1 MREAPIMNIGSTVD
15 KESATT
21 IVDSLIKILEA
32 KADQES
38 IRHALDVFSSA
49 FKVEQIVIQNCHI
62 TGDDDSVTVKV
73 EVEPGKKVNV
83 ENAARAASY

>member
-21 IVDSLIKILEA
+21 IVESLIKIIEA

-38 IRHALDVFSSA
+38 IRHALDVFSST
-49 FKVEQIVIQNCHI
+49 FKVEQIVIQNCNI

-83 ENAARAASY
+83 ENSALEVSY